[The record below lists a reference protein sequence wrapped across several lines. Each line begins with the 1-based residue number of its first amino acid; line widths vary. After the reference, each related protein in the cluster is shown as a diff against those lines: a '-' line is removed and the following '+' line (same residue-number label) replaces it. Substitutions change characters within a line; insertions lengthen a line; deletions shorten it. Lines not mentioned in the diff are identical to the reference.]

1 MAFTGYRAYGRV
13 DAIGGE
19 YAQTVFAQF
28 HFLPIIPKG
37 SVWVTAHHGAFAI
50 PLHKRSIAAAY
61 LRWWAPAVAVL
72 ALAAPIVVA
81 IPLVVALATAS
92 AWAWTWRSRRG
103 ALAQRRSVFNRLAFG
118 TRCEP
123 EWMSVDQ
130 RARLLRSLTAHW
142 ERLGGPGT
150 PRDIARDGAA
160 DAHEAV
166 IAYGVL
172 KLRALASGTRAD
184 REAAERVLLGAHA
197 PRTSR
202 EIADPAELFATLAA
216 AAERPVAPDLDPPAR
231 GGDAG
236 PLASPLLETPLT
248 EASNLIAGGA
258 LLAVA
263 ALVLGWIAWRSP
275 LFPPAAYAIIAALV
289 LVLVVGG
296 GVIAATGVIARRR
309 AVRAQDELDAR
320 DPDDLSFN

>member
-19 YAQTVFAQF
+19 YAQTVFVQF
-28 HFLPIIPKG
+28 QFLPIIPKG

-61 LRWWAPAVAVL
+61 LRWWAPTIAVL
-72 ALAAPIVVA
+72 ALAAPLA
-81 IPLVVALATAS
+81 IAVPLVVALATAS

-142 ERLGGPGT
+142 DRLGTPGT

-172 KLRALASGTRAD
+172 KLRALESGTRAD

-216 AAERPVAPDLDPPAR
+216 AAERPVAPDLDPPR
-231 GGDAG
+231 GSDAG
-236 PLASPLLETPLT
+236 PLASPQVESPLA
-248 EASNLIAGGA
+248 EASNLIAGGS

-263 ALVLGWIAWRSP
+263 ALVLGWVAWRSP
-275 LFPPAAYAIIAALV
+275 LFPPEAYAIITALIFV
-289 LVLVVGG
+289 LVGGG
-296 GVIAATGVIARRR
+296 GVIAAMGVMGRRR
-309 AVRAQDELDAR
+309 AMRAQDELDAR